1 MRACARYDGL
11 VFFRKAALRPVP
23 PWAVVDE
30 MALDG
35 LEASLGED
43 DDGLQGVLDAG
54 YREMDRLQPHLAEWL
69 AGEVSSEAD
78 ELAQSVGYFLV
89 VTVYLAFREAF
100 PTRLDEVDEAALHI
114 ALETLEVDEELRAA
128 DPTEVLESDDVVAM
142 GQPNLVSFVREQVE
156 AALEPDEDG
165 EAADVDLDAV
175 AVVYRAVLVEI
186 LALGQAVSAP
196 RGAVSTQRFLA

>member
-1 MRACARYDGL
+1 MFL
-11 VFFRKAALRPVP
+11 RKAALRPVP
-23 PWAVVDE
+23 AWAVVDE

-43 DDGLQGVLDAG
+43 DEGLQEVLDAG

-69 AGEVSSEAD
+69 AAEVSSEDD

-100 PTRLDEVDEAALHI
+100 PTRLGEVDEAALSI

-142 GQPNLVSFVREQVE
+142 GQPAVLAYVQHHFDE
-156 AALEPDEDG
+156 AIAQADG
-165 EAADVDLDAV
+165 DPDLDAFDT
-175 AVVYRAVLVEI
+175 VYRAILVEVIALSHAVRAPDAQSQSRI
-186 LALGQAVSAP
+186 LA
-196 RGAVSTQRFLA
+196 

>member
-1 MRACARYDGL
+1 MWPARSAIRQVPLHAQVSRDSID
-11 VFFRKAALRPVP
+11 AAEGELSERG
-23 PWAVVDE
+23 D
-30 MALDG
+30 
-35 LEASLGED
+35 LEAQV
-43 DDGLQGVLDAG
+43 LQGL
-54 YREMDRLQPHLAEWL
+54 REMSRLQPDLSLWLLRATDGVRDDTAVALGQYLSVICWRSFVDGFGSRLGAVDDATLA
-69 AGEVSSEAD
+69 
-78 ELAQSVGYFLV
+78 SV
-89 VTVYLAFREAF
+89 
-100 PTRLDEVDEAALHI
+100 AA
-114 ALETLEVDEELRAA
+114 TFDCDEEIRRGAA
-128 DPTEVLESDDVVAM
+128 DEVLESDDVVAM